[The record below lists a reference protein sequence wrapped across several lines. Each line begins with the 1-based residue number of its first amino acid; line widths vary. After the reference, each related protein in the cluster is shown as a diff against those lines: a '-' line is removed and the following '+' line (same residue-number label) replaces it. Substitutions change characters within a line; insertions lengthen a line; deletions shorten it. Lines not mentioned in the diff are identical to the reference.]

1 MALLTVAAISMVLVA
16 MGCTGQQDT
25 KTLNDAIA
33 LAEQGNK
40 TLQELNWEAYAA
52 LVHPDDL
59 DSFRAMLLP
68 DIEKL
73 AVMRNADSITL
84 FDRTFSLED
93 LRSGTSKE
101 FFVDLM
107 KTVFQVSVE
116 LGQSFSGMHND
127 HIGAVAENDS
137 LIHVVVNTSMSVGL
151 RNVTETNVATIRR
164 FEDGW
169 KLRMSPKLEGIAMM
183 LQQSMQMQQR

>member
-1 MALLTVAAISMVLVA
+1 MLLTVAAISVVLLA
-16 MGCTGQQDT
+16 MGCAGQQDT
-25 KTLNDAIA
+25 KILNDAIA
-33 LAEQGNK
+33 LAQQGDK

-59 DSFRAMLLP
+59 DGFKAMLLP

-73 AVMRNADSITL
+73 AAMRNADSVML
-84 FDRTFSLED
+84 FDRTFNLED
-93 LRSGTSKE
+93 LRSGTSE
-101 FFVDLM
+101 QFFVDLM

-116 LGQSFSGMHND
+116 LGQSFSGMKNNHV
-127 HIGAVAENDS
+127 GAIAENDS
-137 LIHVVVNTSMSVGL
+137 LIHVVVNTSMTIGL
-151 RNVTETNVATIRR
+151 KNVKEMNVSTVRR

-169 KLRMSPKLEGIAMM
+169 KLRMSPKLEGIGMM

>member
-1 MALLTVAAISMVLVA
+1 MLLTIAAISIVLLA
-16 MGCTGQQDT
+16 IGCAGQQDT
-25 KTLNDAIA
+25 KILDDAIA
-33 LAEQGNK
+33 LAQQGDK

-59 DSFRAMLLP
+59 DGFKAMLLP

-73 AVMRNADSITL
+73 AVMRNADSVTL

-93 LRSGTSKE
+93 LRSGTSE
-101 FFVDLM
+101 QFFVDMM
-107 KTVFQVSVE
+107 KTVFQISVE
-116 LGQSFSGMHND
+116 LGQSFSGMKNIHV
-127 HIGAVAENDS
+127 GAVAENDS
-137 LIHVVVNTSMSVGL
+137 LIHIVVNTSMNIGL
-151 RNVTETNVATIRR
+151 KNVKEMNVSTVRR

-169 KLRMSPKLEGIAMM
+169 KLRMSPKLEGIGMM

>member
-1 MALLTVAAISMVLVA
+1 MLLTIAAISVVLLA
-16 MGCTGQQDT
+16 IGCAGQQDT
-25 KTLNDAIA
+25 KILDDAIA
-33 LAEQGNK
+33 LAQQGDK

-59 DSFRAMLLP
+59 DGFKAMLLP

-73 AVMRNADSITL
+73 AVMRNADSVTL

-93 LRSGTSKE
+93 LRSGTSE
-101 FFVDLM
+101 QFFVDMM
-107 KTVFQVSVE
+107 KTVFQISVE
-116 LGQSFSGMHND
+116 LGQSFSGMKNN

-137 LIHVVVNTSMSVGL
+137 LIHIVVNTSMNIGL
-151 RNVTETNVATIRR
+151 KNVKEMNVSTVRR

-169 KLRMSPKLEGIAMM
+169 KLRMSPKLEGIGMM

>member
-1 MALLTVAAISMVLVA
+1 MLLIIVAISVVLLA
-16 MGCTGQQDT
+16 IGCAGPQDT
-25 KTLNDAIA
+25 KIFDDAIA
-33 LAEQGNK
+33 LAQQGDK

-59 DSFRAMLLP
+59 DGFKAMLLP

-73 AVMRNADSITL
+73 AVMRNADSVTL

-93 LRSGTSKE
+93 LRSGTSE
-101 FFVDLM
+101 QFFVDMM
-107 KTVFQVSVE
+107 KTVFQISVE
-116 LGQSFSGMHND
+116 LGQSFSGMKNIHV
-127 HIGAVAENDS
+127 GAVAENDS
-137 LIHVVVNTSMSVGL
+137 LIHIVVNTSMNIGL
-151 RNVTETNVATIRR
+151 KNVKEMNVSTVRR

-169 KLRMSPKLEGIAMM
+169 KLRMSPKLEGIGMM

>member
-1 MALLTVAAISMVLVA
+1 MLLTIAAISIILLA
-16 MGCTGQQDT
+16 IGCAGQQDT
-25 KTLNDAIA
+25 KILDDAIA
-33 LAEQGNK
+33 LAQQGDK

-59 DSFRAMLLP
+59 DGFKAMLLP

-73 AVMRNADSITL
+73 AVMRSADSVTL

-93 LRSGTSKE
+93 LRSGTSE
-101 FFVDLM
+101 QFFVDMM
-107 KTVFQVSVE
+107 KTVFQISVE
-116 LGQSFSGMHND
+116 LGQSFSGMKNN

-137 LIHVVVNTSMSVGL
+137 LIHIVVNTSMNIGL
-151 RNVTETNVATIRR
+151 KNVKEMNVSTVRR

-169 KLRMSPKLEGIAMM
+169 KLRMSPKLEGIGMM